1 MIEQDIRVHAGSIE
15 KQLAELWRAEKQA
28 KDGAITRAALWNVV
42 AHAWTPKQHAHAAE
56 VLASASASVPQRT
69 IIVRA
74 DPDGP
79 DDMQAWISANCHIL
93 GDSRQVC
100 SEEVSIVAGGERVDH
115 IAPLV
120 NALLLPD
127 MPVAVWWLG
136 DLPNEHAYVEALLE
150 PADRLIVDS
159 SHFDSAADFELVA
172 KIAAQTTTAPADV
185 NWARV
190 EEWRAASAA
199 VFDPPA
205 MRERLPSIANV
216 RVTTAGGSLGAMS
229 EAVLYVSWL
238 MAQVG
243 YEIPFELA
251 TQSEEEGISAV
262 DIRFHDNTSA
272 LIRGDRGRGVV
283 QCSAAH
289 AETELDC
296 ITRKRGRGLSDLIVR
311 LLKQPESDRIYLK
324 TLRIARGVAARV
336 AASHA
341 A

>member
-1 MIEQDIRVHAGSIE
+1 MIDENIRVHAGSIE
-15 KQLAELWRAEKQA
+15 DQLAELWRSEKKE

-42 AHAWTPKQHAHAAE
+42 AHTWTPRQHSHATE
-56 VLASASASVPQRT
+56 VLARASASVPQRT

-74 DPDGP
+74 DPNGP
-79 DDMQAWISANCHIL
+79 HDMQAWISANCHML
-93 GDSRQVC
+93 GDERQVC
-100 SEEVSIVAGGERVDH
+100 SEEVSIVAGGDRVDH

-159 SHFDSAADFELVA
+159 SQFDSAADFALVA
-172 KIAAQTTTAPADV
+172 KIAEQTTTAPADV

-205 MRERLPSIANV
+205 MRARLQSIANV
-216 RVTTAGGSLGAMS
+216 RVTTAGGSLGATS
-229 EAVLYVSWL
+229 EAVLYMSWL
-238 MAQVG
+238 MAQLG
-243 YEIPFELA
+243 YEIPYELA
-251 TQSEEEGISAV
+251 TQTEEEGISAV
-262 DIRFHDNTSA
+262 DIRFHDNTTA

-283 QCSAAH
+283 KCSAMQ

-296 ITRKRGRGLSDLIVR
+296 ITRRRGRGLSDLVVR
-311 LLKQPESDRIYLK
+311 LLKQPESDRVYLK
-324 TLRIARGVAARV
+324 TLRIARDVAARV